1 MGVGAWFEGDQG
13 HAETLARRSV
23 KSRKTM
29 GSAVKVVFLAI
40 LLSAIAVLGRAQS
53 PAVAAPADAD
63 AKSPGQAFYLKLR
76 SVALDKAHVYKI
88 REASLDR
95 AQLHISLDDGTIAFT
110 EAVDGHITGAF
121 YQGYGEVLLMPPNQ
135 EERASMSLFT
145 GSAILEETFS
155 DAYFRFNDD
164 VLAELQPYLRP
175 ADDPDG
181 FVALWGSTAHNLAQ
195 EDALRLLLSYSECL
209 PGSSGPKAKPTD
221 RMLHAYVQGNKLGAF
236 DVRYDSLLQEQ
247 VAAGQH
253 RHVGGEDYYD
263 MWTSFMVPAPP
274 GSAAPSERSK
284 DDEPSASD
292 FDISNFKIDARI
304 KPVKELDATAT
315 LSVVARQRTRRI
327 LFFELSRLLSVTE
340 VLADGKPVEF
350 IHNQAVEGSHLAKQG
365 NDAIAVILPEP
376 LEKGHKLELIFKYS
390 GSVLSEAA
398 NGLLYVG
405 EHGTW
410 YPNRGFAMASFNLEF
425 HYPTAWTLVATGH
438 RTQINAAGGEQ
449 SSKWLT
455 DRPVPVA
462 GFNLG
467 KYSQNVNRTGAVT
480 VSTYATVNVERG
492 FPGTINVADTVIPS
506 VPAPGSAVPRGGLR
520 SFPMISVPQAP
531 SPAVNTQAVGAA
543 SAKAIEFYERYFGP
557 YPYDELDITQ
567 MPGSVSQGW
576 PGLIFLS
583 TYSFLTSQE
592 KTKLQPDPVQ
602 RVLSDQVI
610 AHETAHQWWGDLV
623 NWSGYRDQWMMEA
636 LANYSSMMLLES
648 QDPVKFR
655 GVMMSYR
662 DELLTK
668 GSKGAPLMDA
678 GPVTL
683 GFRLS
688 SSQFPGAYQPICY
701 GRGTWMLHMLR
712 TMMRDA
718 QSKGSK
724 GTISSR
730 KMEDEPFLRALR
742 KLRKDYEGKALS
754 TADLMHIFETELPP
768 GLWYEGHKSL
778 DWFYEGW
785 INGNAI
791 PAFDLKDV
799 KFSEKDK
806 SKTTLVTG
814 TLVQEQAP
822 DTLVTAVPV
831 YAAIAGKNVFLKR
844 IFAEGKETQFRISA
858 PAGTRKLVIDP
869 EQTLLSR
876 AK

>member
-1 MGVGAWFEGDQG
+1 MQKCWPLGQCN
-13 HAETLARRSV
+13 
-23 KSRKTM
+23 SRKTM
-29 GSAVKVVFLAI
+29 CRVVKVFSLAI
-40 LLSAIAVLGRAQS
+40 ILSVIAVVARAQS
-53 PAVAAPADAD
+53 PSTTVTSDAD
-63 AKSPGQAFYLKLR
+63 AKNPAQAFYLKLR
-76 SVALDKAHVYKI
+76 SVGLDKAQVYKI

-135 EERASMSLFT
+135 AERASMSLFT

-164 VLAELQPYLRP
+164 VFAELQPYLRA
-175 ADDPDG
+175 ADDPAG
-181 FVALWGSTAHNLAQ
+181 FVTLWGSTAQNLAQ

-209 PGSSGPKAKPTD
+209 PGSGGTKTKPTD
-221 RMLHAYVQGNKLGAF
+221 RMLHAYVQGNKVGAF
-236 DVRYDSLLQEQ
+236 DLRYDSLLQEQ

-253 RHVGGEDYYD
+253 RHVDGEDYYD
-263 MWTSFMVPAPP
+263 MWTSFTVPAPP
-274 GSAAPSERSK
+274 GSAPLSERSK
-284 DDEPSASD
+284 DDEPSGFD
-292 FDISNFKIDARI
+292 FDINNFKIDARI

-315 LSVVARQRTRRI
+315 LTVVARQRTRRV
-327 LFFELSRLLSVTE
+327 LFFELSRLLRVSE
-340 VLADGKPVEF
+340 VLADGKPIEF

-405 EHGTW
+405 DHGTW
-410 YPNRGFAMASFNLEF
+410 YPNRGFAMAAFNLEF
-425 HYPTAWTLVATGH
+425 RYPAGWTLVATGH
-438 RTQINAAGGEQ
+438 QTQIKAAGGEQ
-449 SSKWLT
+449 SSKWQT

-492 FPGTINVADTVIPS
+492 FPGTTNLADSAIPP
-506 VPAPGSAVPRGGLR
+506 VPDPGSAVPRGGLR
-520 SFPMISVPQAP
+520 SFPLISIPPIP

-543 SAKAIEFYERYFGP
+543 SAKAIEFYQRYFGP
-557 YPYDELDITQ
+557 YPYDELNITQ
-567 MPGSVSQGW
+567 MPGAVSQGW

-583 TYSFLTSQE
+583 TYSFLTPQE
-592 KTKLQPDPVQ
+592 KTKLQPDPVR

-655 GVMMSYR
+655 RAMISYR
-662 DELLTK
+662 DELLAK
-668 GSKGAPLMDA
+668 GPKGTPLMDA

-701 GRGTWMLHMLR
+701 GRGTWLLHMLR
-712 TMMRDA
+712 NMMRDA
-718 QSKGSK
+718 QSKGSSV
-724 GTISSR
+724 SSR

-742 KLRKDYEGKALS
+742 KLRKGYEDKAVS
-754 TADLMHIFETELPP
+754 TAELMHIFETELPP
-768 GLWYEGHKSL
+768 SLWYEGHKSL

-791 PAFDLKDV
+791 PVFDLKDV
-799 KFSEKDK
+799 KFSEKEQ

-814 TLVQEQAP
+814 TLIQDQAP

-831 YAAIAGKNVFLKR
+831 YASIAGKNIFLKR

>member
-1 MGVGAWFEGDQG
+1 MC
-13 HAETLARRSV
+13 R
-23 KSRKTM
+23 
-29 GSAVKVVFLAI
+29 AVKVFSFALF
-40 LLSAIAVLGRAQS
+40 LSAIVVLGRAQTHS
-53 PAVAAPADAD
+53 AATEADTNPNN
-63 AKSPGQAFYLKLR
+63 PGEAFYLKLR
-76 SVALDKAHVYKI
+76 SVGLNKSQVYKI

-110 EAVDGHITGAF
+110 EAVDGRITGAF

-135 EERASMSLFT
+135 AERSSMSLFT

-164 VLAELQPYLRP
+164 VFAELQPYLRQ

-181 FVALWGSTAHNLAQ
+181 FIALWGSTASNLAE
-195 EDALRLLLSYSECL
+195 EDALRLLLSYSEGL
-209 PGSSGPKAKPTD
+209 PGTRGPTAKPTD

-236 DVRYDSLLQEQ
+236 DVRYDSLLEEQ

-253 RHVGGEDYYD
+253 RRVESEDFYD
-263 MWTSFMVPAPP
+263 MWASFTVPTPA
-274 GSAAPSERSK
+274 GSAAISERSK
-284 DDEPSASD
+284 VDEPSASD
-292 FDISNFKIDARI
+292 FDITNFKIDARI
-304 KPVKELDATAT
+304 RPVKELDAKAT
-315 LSVVARQRTRRI
+315 LSLVARQRTRRVM
-327 LFFELSRLLSVTE
+327 FFELSRFLRVSE
-340 VLADGKPVEF
+340 VLADGRPVEF

-365 NDAIAVILPEP
+365 NDAVAVILPES
-376 LEKGHKLELIFKYS
+376 LEKGRKIELAFKYS

-405 EHGTW
+405 DHGTW
-410 YPNRGFAMASFNLEF
+410 YPNRGFAMASFDLEF

-449 SSKWLT
+449 TSKWVT

-467 KYSQNVNRTGAVT
+467 KYSQNVNRAGAVT

-492 FPGTINVADTVIPS
+492 FPGTTDLADSVIPS
-506 VPAPGSAVPRGGLR
+506 PPSPGSAVPREGLR
-520 SFPMISVPQAP
+520 SFPMVSVSHAP

-543 SAKAIEFYERYFGP
+543 AGRAIQFFEHYFGP

-567 MPGSVSQGW
+567 MPGAVSQGW

-583 TYSFLTSQE
+583 TYSFLTPEE
-592 KTKLQPDPVQ
+592 KTKLQPDPVL
-602 RVLSDQVI
+602 RILSDQVI

-648 QDPVKFR
+648 HDPAKFR
-655 GVMMSYR
+655 RVMASYR
-662 DELLTK
+662 DDLLAK
-668 GSKGAPLMDA
+668 GPKGTPLMNA

-712 TMMRDA
+712 TMMRDGQN
-718 QSKGSK
+718 QSPSR
-724 GTISSR
+724 SR

-742 KLRKDYEGKALS
+742 RLRKNYEDKTAS
-754 TADLMHIFETELPP
+754 TTDLMHIFESELPP
-768 GLWYEGHKSL
+768 SLWYEGHKSL

-791 PAFDLKDV
+791 PAFDLRDV
-799 KFSEKDK
+799 KFTDKEK

-814 TLVQEQAP
+814 TLIQEHSP
-822 DTLVTAVPV
+822 DTLVTAVPL
-831 YAAIAGKNVFLKR
+831 YASIGGKNIFLKR
-844 IFAEGKETQFRISA
+844 IFAEGDETQFRISA
-858 PAGTRKLVIDP
+858 PAGTRRLVIDP

-876 AK
+876 AR

>member
-1 MGVGAWFEGDQG
+1 MCRVLKVFSTAIF
-13 HAETLARRSV
+13 LSV
-23 KSRKTM
+23 
-29 GSAVKVVFLAI
+29 
-40 LLSAIAVLGRAQS
+40 IAVLGRAQV
-53 PAVAAPADAD
+53 PATPTSADAD
-63 AKSPGQAFYLKLR
+63 PKNPGQAFYLKLR
-76 SVALDKAHVYKI
+76 SVGLDKSKVYKI

-135 EERASMSLFT
+135 AERASMSLFT

-175 ADDPDG
+175 ADDPGG
-181 FVALWGSTAHNLAQ
+181 FVALWGGTAINLAE

-209 PGSSGPKAKPTD
+209 PGAKAPPIKPTD
-221 RMLHAYVQGNKLGAF
+221 RMLHAYVQGNRLGAF
-236 DVRYDSLLQEQ
+236 DVRYDSLLEEQ

-253 RHVGGEDYYD
+253 RHADGEDYYD
-263 MWTSFMVPAPP
+263 VWASFAVPTPAASAPV
-274 GSAAPSERSK
+274 SERSK
-284 DDEPSASD
+284 VDEPSASD
-292 FDISNFKIDARI
+292 FDITNFKIDAHI
-304 KPVKELDATAT
+304 KPVKEFEAKAT
-315 LSVVARQRTRRI
+315 LSVVARQRTRRVM
-327 LFFELSRLLSVTE
+327 FFELSRFLRVSEVT
-340 VLADGKPVEF
+340 ADGSPVEF

-365 NDAIAVILPEP
+365 NDAIAVILPDS
-376 LEKGHKLELIFKYS
+376 LEKGQKLELTFKYS

-410 YPNRGFAMASFNLEF
+410 YPNRGFAMASFDLEF
-425 HYPTAWTLVATGH
+425 HYPAAWTLVATGH
-438 RTQINAAGGEQ
+438 RTQINSAGGEQ
-449 SSKWLT
+449 TSKWVT

-467 KYSQNVNRTGAVT
+467 KYSENVNRTGAVT

-492 FPGTINVADTVIPS
+492 FPGTTNLADSVIPS
-506 VPAPGSAVPRGGLR
+506 VPSPGSAVPSGRLR
-520 SFPMISVPQAP
+520 SFPIISVPEAP

-557 YPYDELDITQ
+557 YPYDELNITQ
-567 MPGSVSQGW
+567 MPGAVSQGW

-583 TYSFLTSQE
+583 TYSFLTPQE
-592 KTKLQPDPVQ
+592 KTKLQPDPV
-602 RVLSDQVI
+602 RRILSDQVI

-648 QDPVKFR
+648 QDPAKFR
-655 GVMMSYR
+655 RVMASYR
-662 DELLTK
+662 DDLLAK
-668 GSKGAPLMDA
+668 GPKGIPLMDA

-718 QSKGSK
+718 QSKSSLGSV
-724 GTISSR
+724 SSR
-730 KMEDEPFLRALR
+730 KMADEPFLRALR
-742 KLRKDYEGKALS
+742 KLRKDYEDKALS
-754 TADLMHIFETELPP
+754 TAELMHIFESELPP
-768 GLWYEGHKSL
+768 SLWYEGHKSL

-791 PAFDLKDV
+791 PAFDLRDV
-799 KFSEKDK
+799 KFSEKEK

-814 TLVQEQAP
+814 TLVQQLAP
-822 DTLVTAVPV
+822 DTLVTAVPI
-831 YAAIAGKNVFLKR
+831 YASIGGKNIFLKR
-844 IFAEGKETQFRISA
+844 IFAEGEETQFRISA
-858 PAGTRKLVIDP
+858 PAGTRRLVIDP

>member
-1 MGVGAWFEGDQG
+1 M
-13 HAETLARRSV
+13 RR
-23 KSRKTM
+23 
-29 GSAVKVVFLAI
+29 AVKVFSFAI
-40 LLSAIAVLGRAQS
+40 FLSAVAFLGRAQTGS
-53 PAVAAPADAD
+53 VAAPADTN
-63 AKSPGQAFYLKLR
+63 AKNPGEAFYLKLR
-76 SVALDKAHVYKI
+76 SVGLNKSQVYKI

-135 EERASMSLFT
+135 AERASMSLFT

-164 VLAELQPYLRP
+164 VFAELQPYLRQ

-181 FVALWGSTAHNLAQ
+181 FVALWGSTAHNLAE

-209 PGSSGPKAKPTD
+209 PGAKGQAAKPTD

-247 VAAGQH
+247 VASGQH
-253 RHVGGEDYYD
+253 RHMDGEDYYD
-263 MWTSFMVPAPP
+263 MWTSFAVPAPA
-274 GSAAPSERSK
+274 GSAAISERSK
-284 DDEPSASD
+284 DDEPSAVD
-292 FDISNFKIDARI
+292 FDITNFKIDARI
-304 KPVKELDATAT
+304 KPVKELEAKAT
-315 LSVVARQRTRRI
+315 LSVTARQRTRRVM
-327 LFFELSRLLSVTE
+327 FFELSRFLRVSEL
-340 VLADGKPVEF
+340 LADGKPAEF

-365 NDAIAVILPEP
+365 NDAIAVILPES
-376 LEKGHKLELIFKYS
+376 LEKGHKLELTFKYS

-405 EHGTW
+405 DHGTW
-410 YPNRGFAMASFNLEF
+410 YPNRGFAMASFNLDF
-425 HYPTAWTLVATGH
+425 HYPVTWTLVATGH
-438 RTQINAAGGEQ
+438 RTEINTAGGEQ
-449 SSKWLT
+449 TSKWVT

-492 FPGTINVADTVIPS
+492 FPGTANLADSVIPS
-506 VPAPGSAVPRGGLR
+506 PPSPGSAVPREGLR
-520 SFPMISVPQAP
+520 SFPMISVPEAP

-557 YPYDELDITQ
+557 YPYGELNITQ
-567 MPGSVSQGW
+567 MPGAVSQGW

-592 KTKLQPDPVQ
+592 KTKLQPDPVR

-648 QDPVKFR
+648 QDPAKFR
-655 GVMMSYR
+655 RVMASYR
-662 DELLTK
+662 DDLLAK
-668 GSKGAPLMDA
+668 GPKGTPLMDA
-678 GPVTL
+678 GPATL

-718 QSKGSK
+718 QSKASSGP
-724 GTISSR
+724 ISSR
-730 KMEDEPFLRALR
+730 KMGDEPFLRALR
-742 KLRKDYEGKALS
+742 KLRKDYEDKALS
-754 TADLMHIFETELPP
+754 TAELMHIFESELPP
-768 GLWYEGHKSL
+768 SLWYEGHKSL

-785 INGNAI
+785 INGSAI
-791 PAFDLKDV
+791 PAFDLRDV
-799 KFSEKDK
+799 KFTEKEK

-814 TLVQEQAP
+814 TLIQEQAP
-822 DTLVTAVPV
+822 DTLVTAVPI
-831 YAAIAGKNVFLKR
+831 YASIDGKNVFLKR
-844 IFAEGKETQFRISA
+844 IFAEGEETQFRLSA
-858 PAGTRKLVIDP
+858 PAGSRRLVIDP

>member
-1 MGVGAWFEGDQG
+1 MGAGAWFEGDQG
-13 HAETLARRSV
+13 HPRILASRFSTSMRRAV
-23 KSRKTM
+23 KAVSLAIVLCALSLF
-29 GSAVKVVFLAI
+29 GSAQI
-40 LLSAIAVLGRAQS
+40 SSAA
-53 PAVAAPADAD
+53 ADAD
-63 AKSPGQAFYLKLR
+63 AKNPAQAFYLKLR
-76 SVALDKAHVYKI
+76 SVGLDKAKVYKI

-135 EERASMSLFT
+135 AERASMSLFT

-155 DAYFRFNDD
+155 DAYFRFSDD
-164 VLAELQPYLRP
+164 VLAELQPYLRQ

-181 FVALWGSTAHNLAQ
+181 FVTLWGSTARNLAE

-209 PGSSGPKAKPTD
+209 PGAKDPPIKPTD
-221 RMLHAYVQGNKLGAF
+221 QMLHAYVQGNKLGAF
-236 DVRYDSLLQEQ
+236 DVRYDSLQQEQ
-247 VAAGQH
+247 VEAGQH
-253 RHVGGEDYYD
+253 RHVDGEDYYD
-263 MWTSFMVPAPP
+263 VWASFSVPRPVS
-274 GSAAPSERSK
+274 SAAIPERSK
-284 DDEPSASD
+284 DDEPSAVD
-292 FDISNFKIDARI
+292 FDITNFKINARI
-304 KPVKELDATAT
+304 KPVKELEAKAT
-315 LSVVARQRTRRI
+315 LSVVARQRTRRVM
-327 LFFELSRLLSVTE
+327 FFELSRFLRVSE
-340 VLADGKPVEF
+340 VSADGKPVEF

-365 NDAIAVILPEP
+365 NDAVAVILPQS
-376 LEKGHKLELIFKYS
+376 LEKGHKLKLTFNYS

-410 YPNRGFAMASFNLEF
+410 YPNRGFAMASFDLEF
-425 HYPTAWTLVATGH
+425 HYPVAWTLVASGH
-438 RTQINAAGGEQ
+438 RTQINTAGGEQ
-449 SSKWLT
+449 TSKWVT

-467 KYSQNVNRTGAVT
+467 KYSQNVNRAGAVT

-492 FPGTINVADTVIPS
+492 FPGTTSLADTIIPS
-506 VPAPGSAVPRGGLR
+506 TPRPGSAVPSGGLH
-520 SFPMISVPQAP
+520 SFPMISPPDIP

-543 SAKAIEFYERYFGP
+543 SAKAIEYYERYFGP
-557 YPYDELDITQ
+557 YPYDELEITQ
-567 MPGSVSQGW
+567 MPGAVSQGW

-583 TYSFLTSQE
+583 TYSFLTPQE
-592 KTKLQPDPVQ
+592 KTKLQPDPV
-602 RVLSDQVI
+602 RRIISDQVI

-648 QDPVKFR
+648 QDPAKFR
-655 GVMMSYR
+655 RVMASYR
-662 DELLTK
+662 DDLLAK
-668 GSKGAPLMDA
+668 GPKGMPVMNA

-683 GFRLS
+683 GFRLA

-718 QSKGSK
+718 QNKRPP
-724 GTISSR
+724 TAPSSR
-730 KMEDEPFLRALR
+730 KMEDEPFLRALH
-742 KLRKDYEGKALS
+742 KLRKDYEDKALS
-754 TADLMHIFETELPP
+754 TADLMHIFESELPP
-768 GLWYEGHKSL
+768 SLWYEGHKSL

-785 INGNAI
+785 INGSAI
-791 PAFDLKDV
+791 PAFALQDV
-799 KFSEKDK
+799 KFSDKEKT
-806 SKTTLVTG
+806 KTTLASG
-814 TLVQEQAP
+814 TLIQEQAP

-831 YAAIAGKNVFLKR
+831 YASIGGKNIFLKR
-844 IFAEGKETQFRISA
+844 IFAEGKETQFRIST

-876 AK
+876 VK

>member
-1 MGVGAWFEGDQG
+1 MC
-13 HAETLARRSV
+13 R
-23 KSRKTM
+23 
-29 GSAVKVVFLAI
+29 AVKVVSTAI
-40 LLSAIAVLGRAQS
+40 FLSALAVLGRAQS
-53 PAVAAPADAD
+53 VPTGVSDAD
-63 AKSPGQAFYLKLR
+63 AKAPAQAFYLKLR
-76 SVALDKAHVYKI
+76 SVGLDNSKVYKI

-135 EERASMSLFT
+135 AERASMSLFT

-155 DAYFRFNDD
+155 DAYFRFSDD
-164 VLAELQPYLRP
+164 VFAELQPYLRQ
-175 ADDPDG
+175 ADDPNG

-209 PGSSGPKAKPTD
+209 PGTKGPRAKPTD

-253 RHVGGEDYYD
+253 RRVDGEDFYD
-263 MWTSFMVPAPP
+263 MWASFAVPAPA
-274 GSAAPSERSK
+274 GSAPISERSK
-284 DDEPSASD
+284 DDEPSAVD
-292 FDISNFKIDARI
+292 FDITNFKIDARI
-304 KPVKELDATAT
+304 KPVKQLEAKAT
-315 LSVVARQRTRRI
+315 LSVTARQRTRRVM
-327 LFFELSRLLSVTE
+327 FFELSRFLRVSE

-365 NDAIAVILPEP
+365 NDAIAVILPDS
-376 LEKGHKLELIFKYS
+376 LEQGHKLELTFKYS

-405 EHGTW
+405 DHGTW
-410 YPNRGFAMASFNLEF
+410 YPNRGFAMASFELEF
-425 HYPTAWTLVATGH
+425 TYPAAWTLVATGH

-449 SSKWLT
+449 TSKWIT
-455 DRPVPVA
+455 QRPVPVA

-467 KYSQNVNRTGAVT
+467 KYSQDVNRTGNVAIA
-480 VSTYATVNVERG
+480 TYATVNVERG
-492 FPGTINVADTVIPS
+492 FPGTAKLADSVNPS
-506 VPAPGSAVPRGGLR
+506 MPRPGSAVPRDGLR
-520 SFPMISVPQAP
+520 TFPMISVPQLP

-543 SAKAIEFYERYFGP
+543 SAKAIEFYGRYFGP
-557 YPYDELDITQ
+557 YPYGELNITQ

-583 TYSFLTSQE
+583 SYSFLTTQE
-592 KTKLQPDPVQ
+592 KTKIEPDAV
-602 RVLSDQVI
+602 RRILSDQVI

-636 LANYSSMMLLES
+636 LANYSSLMLLES
-648 QDPVKFR
+648 QDPSKFR
-655 GVMMSYR
+655 RVMATYR
-662 DELLTK
+662 DDLLAK
-668 GSKGAPLMDA
+668 GPKGTPLMNA

-718 QSKGSK
+718 QSKGPS
-724 GTISSR
+724 GTGSSR
-730 KMEDEPFLRALR
+730 RMEDEPFLRALR
-742 KLRKDYEGKALS
+742 KLRKEYEDKALS
-754 TADLMHIFETELPP
+754 TAELMHIFESELPP
-768 GLWYEGHKSL
+768 SLWYEGHKSL

-785 INGNAI
+785 INGSAI
-791 PAFDLKDV
+791 PAFELRDV
-799 KFSEKDK
+799 KFTGKEK

-814 TLVQEQAP
+814 TLVQDQAP
-822 DTLVTAVPV
+822 DTLVTAIPI
-831 YAAIAGKNVFLKR
+831 YASIGGKKIFLKR
-844 IFAEGKETQFRISA
+844 IFAEGEETQFRISA
-858 PAGTRKLVIDP
+858 PAGTRTLVIDP

>member
-1 MGVGAWFEGDQG
+1 MGR
-13 HAETLARRSV
+13 T
-23 KSRKTM
+23 
-29 GSAVKVVFLAI
+29 VKVVSVAI
-40 LLSAIAVLGRAQS
+40 LLSAVAVLGRAQS
-53 PAVAAPADAD
+53 PNVADDAAAAKNPA
-63 AKSPGQAFYLKLR
+63 QTFYLKLR
-76 SVALDKAHVYKI
+76 SVGLDRSKVYKI

-135 EERASMSLFT
+135 AERSSMAMFT

-155 DAYFRFNDD
+155 RAYFRFNDE

-175 ADDPDG
+175 ADDSDG
-181 FVALWGSTAHNLAQ
+181 FVALWGNTAHNLAE

-209 PGSSGPKAKPTD
+209 PGTKGPTAKPTD
-221 RMLHAYVQGNKLGAF
+221 RMLHAYLQGNKIGAF

-253 RHVGGEDYYD
+253 RHADGEDYYD
-263 MWTSFMVPAPP
+263 VWASFAVPAPP
-274 GSAAPSERSK
+274 GSAPVSERSK
-284 DDEPSASD
+284 DDEPSAVD
-292 FDISNFKIDARI
+292 FDITHFKIDARI
-304 KPVKELDATAT
+304 KPVKELEATAT
-315 LSVVARQRTRRI
+315 LSVVARQRTRRV
-327 LFFELSRLLSVTE
+327 LFFELSRFLRVSE

-365 NDAIAVILPEP
+365 NDAIAVILPDS
-376 LEKGHKLELIFKYS
+376 LEKGRKLELTFKYS

-425 HYPTAWTLVATGH
+425 HYPAAWTLVATGH
-438 RTQINAAGGEQ
+438 RTETNAAGGEQ
-449 SSKWLT
+449 TSRWLT
-455 DRPVPVA
+455 DRPVPIA

-480 VSTYATVNVERG
+480 VSTYATMNVERG
-492 FPGTINVADTVIPS
+492 FPGTADLADATVPPAS
-506 VPAPGSAVPRGGLR
+506 APGSAVPRGVLR
-520 SFPMISVPQAP
+520 SFPIISVPPTP

-543 SAKAIEFYERYFGP
+543 SAKAIEFYQRYFGP

-567 MPGSVSQGW
+567 MPGAVSQGW

-592 KTKLQPDPVQ
+592 KTKLQPDPVR

-623 NWSGYRDQWMMEA
+623 TWSGYRDQWMMEA

-655 GVMMSYR
+655 RVMASYR
-662 DELLTK
+662 DELLAK
-668 GSKGAPLMDA
+668 GPKGTPLMDA

-718 QSKGSK
+718 QSKGAS
-724 GTISSR
+724 GAIRSG

-742 KLRKDYEGKALS
+742 KFRKAYEDKAAS
-754 TADLMHIFETELPP
+754 TTDLIHVLESELPP
-768 GLWYEGHKSL
+768 SLWYEGQKSL
-778 DWFYEGW
+778 GWFYEGW
-785 INGNAI
+785 INGEAI
-791 PAFDLKDV
+791 PSFDLRNV
-799 KFSEKDK
+799 KFSEKEK
-806 SKTTLVTG
+806 SKSTIVTG
-814 TLVQEQAP
+814 TLIQEQAP
-822 DTLVTAVPV
+822 DTLVTAVPI
-831 YAAIAGKNVFLKR
+831 YASIGGKNIFLKR
-844 IFAEGKETQFRISA
+844 IFAEGEETQFRISA

>member
-1 MGVGAWFEGDQG
+1 MG
-13 HAETLARRSV
+13 R
-23 KSRKTM
+23 
-29 GSAVKVVFLAI
+29 AVKVFSLAI
-40 LLSAIAVLGRAQS
+40 FLSAFAVVGCAQS
-53 PAVAAPADAD
+53 PSVATPADAD
-63 AKSPGQAFYLKLR
+63 AKDPGQAFYLKLR
-76 SVALDKAHVYKI
+76 SLGLNKAQVYKI

-135 EERASMSLFT
+135 AERASMSLFT

-164 VLAELQPYLRP
+164 VLAELQPYLRQ

-181 FVALWGSTAHNLAQ
+181 FVTLWGSTAKNLAE

-209 PGSSGPKAKPTD
+209 PGTKGPTAKPTD

-253 RHVGGEDYYD
+253 RHVEGEDYYD
-263 MWTSFMVPAPP
+263 MWASFTVPAPA
-274 GSAAPSERSK
+274 GSAPISERSK
-284 DDEPSASD
+284 DDEPSAVD
-292 FDISNFKIDARI
+292 FDITNFKIDARI
-304 KPVKELDATAT
+304 KPVKELEAKAT
-315 LSVVARQRTRRI
+315 LSVIARQRTRRVM
-327 LFFELSRLLSVTE
+327 FFELSRFLRVSE

-365 NDAIAVILPEP
+365 NDAIAVILPES
-376 LEKGHKLELIFKYS
+376 LEKGHKLELTFKYS

-425 HYPTAWTLVATGH
+425 HYPVAWTLVATGH
-438 RTQINAAGGEQ
+438 RTQISAAGGEQ
-449 SSKWLT
+449 TSKWVT

-492 FPGTINVADTVIPS
+492 FPGTTSLADSVLPS
-506 VPAPGSAVPRGGLR
+506 PPSPGSAPPLR
-520 SFPMISVPQAP
+520 TFPMISIPPAP

-567 MPGSVSQGW
+567 MPGAVSQGW

-583 TYSFLTSQE
+583 TYSFLTPQE
-592 KTKLQPDPVQ
+592 KTKLQPDPV
-602 RVLSDQVI
+602 RRILSDQVI

-636 LANYSSMMLLES
+636 LADYSSLMLLES
-648 QDPVKFR
+648 QDPAKVR
-655 GVMMSYR
+655 RVMTSYR
-662 DELLTK
+662 DDLLAK
-668 GSKGAPLMDA
+668 GPKGMALMDA

-701 GRGTWMLHMLR
+701 GRGTWMFHMLR

-718 QSKGSK
+718 QRKDSHGP
-724 GTISSR
+724 ISSR
-730 KMEDEPFLRALR
+730 KMEDDPFLRALR
-742 KLRKDYEGKALS
+742 KLRKDYEGKAVS
-754 TADLMHIFETELPP
+754 TADVMRVFESELPP
-768 GLWYEGHKSL
+768 SLWYEGHKSL

-785 INGNAI
+785 INGSAI
-791 PAFDLKDV
+791 PNFGLRDLK
-799 KFSEKDK
+799 FTEKEK
-806 SKTTLVTG
+806 GKPTLVTG
-814 TLVQEQAP
+814 TLIQEQAP

-831 YAAIAGKNVFLKR
+831 YASIGGKNIFLKR
-844 IFAEGKETQFRISA
+844 IFAEGEETQFRIFA
-858 PAGTRKLVIDP
+858 PAGTRRLVIDP

-876 AK
+876 TK

>member
-1 MGVGAWFEGDQG
+1 MC
-13 HAETLARRSV
+13 R
-23 KSRKTM
+23 
-29 GSAVKVVFLAI
+29 AVKVVSLAI
-40 LLSAIAVLGRAQS
+40 FFSAIAVLARAQT
-53 PAVAAPADAD
+53 PNVAVAAHSD
-63 AKSPGQAFYLKLR
+63 AKNPGQAFYLSLR
-76 SVALDKAHVYKI
+76 SVILDKSRVYKI

-135 EERASMSLFT
+135 AERASMSLFT

-155 DAYFRFNDD
+155 YAYFRFNDD

-181 FVALWGSTAHNLAQ
+181 FVALWGSTAQNLAQ

-221 RMLHAYVQGNKLGAF
+221 RTLHAYVQGNKLGAF

-247 VAAGQH
+247 VAAGRH
-253 RHVGGEDYYD
+253 RHVDGEDYYD
-263 MWTSFMVPAPP
+263 MWTSFTVPAPP
-274 GSAAPSERSK
+274 GSVPPPERSK

-327 LFFELSRLLSVTE
+327 LFFELSRLLSVSE

-350 IHNQAVEGSHLAKQG
+350 IHNQAVEGSYLAKQG
-365 NDAIAVILPEP
+365 NDAIAVILPESI
-376 LEKGHKLELIFKYS
+376 EKGHKLELTFKYS

-405 EHGTW
+405 DHGTW
-410 YPNRGFAMASFNLEF
+410 YPNRGFAMASFDLEF
-425 HYPTAWTLVATGH
+425 HYPAAWTLVATGH
-438 RTQINAAGGEQ
+438 RTQLNAAAGEQ
-449 SSKWLT
+449 TSKWVT

-467 KYSQNVNRTGAVT
+467 KYSQDVNRSGAVT
-480 VSTYATVNVERG
+480 VSTYATANVERG
-492 FPGTINVADTVIPS
+492 FPGTTDLADSVIPP
-506 VPAPGSAVPRGGLR
+506 VHAPGSAVPRAGLP
-520 SFPMISVPQAP
+520 SFLMLSVPQTP
-531 SPAVNTQAVGAA
+531 SPAFNTHAVGAA
-543 SAKAIEFYERYFGP
+543 SAKAIEFYEQYFGR
-557 YPYDELDITQ
+557 YPYDELNITQ
-567 MPGSVSQGW
+567 MPGAVSQGW

-583 TYSFLTSQE
+583 TYSFLTPQE
-592 KTKLQPDPVQ
+592 KTKLQPDPVR

-648 QDPVKFR
+648 QDPTKFR
-655 GVMMSYR
+655 RVMMSYR
-662 DELLTK
+662 DDLLAK
-668 GSKGAPLMDA
+668 VPNGIPLMNA
-678 GPVTL
+678 GPVTM

-712 TMMRDA
+712 TMMRDG
-718 QSKGSK
+718 QSKDVSATG
-724 GTISSR
+724 SSR
-730 KMEDEPFLRALR
+730 KLEEEPFLRALR
-742 KLRKDYEGKALS
+742 KLRKDYEGKMAS
-754 TADLMHIFETELPP
+754 TTDLMHIFESELPP
-768 GLWYEGHKSL
+768 SLWYEGHKSL
-778 DWFYEGW
+778 DWFYQGW
-785 INGNAI
+785 INGSAI
-791 PAFDLKDV
+791 PAFDLRDV
-799 KFSEKDK
+799 KFSDKQK

-814 TLVQEQAP
+814 TLIQEQAP
-822 DTLVTAVPV
+822 DTLVTAVPI
-831 YAAIAGKNVFLKR
+831 YASIGGKNVFLKR
-844 IFAEGKETQFRISA
+844 IFAEGEETQFRISA
-858 PAGTRKLVIDP
+858 PTGTRTLIIDP

>member
-1 MGVGAWFEGDQG
+1 MFRV
-13 HAETLARRSV
+13 
-23 KSRKTM
+23 
-29 GSAVKVVFLAI
+29 VKVFSAAIVLLAI
-40 LLSAIAVLGRAQS
+40 APLAPAQP
-53 PAVAAPADAD
+53 PANATAADAD
-63 AKSPGQAFYLKLR
+63 AKNPGQSFYMKLR
-76 SVALDKAHVYKI
+76 SVGLNQSEVYKI

-135 EERASMSLFT
+135 SERSSMALFT

-155 DAYFRFNDD
+155 GAYFRFSDD
-164 VLAELQPYLRP
+164 VLAELQPYLRQ
-175 ADDPDG
+175 ADDPAG
-181 FVALWGSTAHNLAQ
+181 FVALWGSTARNLAE
-195 EDALRLLLSYSECL
+195 EDALRLLFSYSQCL
-209 PGSSGPKAKPTD
+209 PGTKSPSVKPAD
-221 RMLHAYVQGNKLGAF
+221 RMLHGYIKGNKLGAF

-247 VAAGQH
+247 VEVGQH
-253 RHVGGEDYYD
+253 RHVDGEDYYD
-263 MWTSFMVPAPP
+263 VWASFAVPAPV
-274 GSAAPSERSK
+274 GSPAASERSK
-284 DDEPSASD
+284 DDEPSGND
-292 FDISNFKIDARI
+292 FEITNFKIDAYI
-304 KPVKELDATAT
+304 KPVKELEAKAT
-315 LSVVARQRTRRI
+315 LNVVARQRTRRV
-327 LFFELSRLLSVTE
+327 LFFELSRFLRVDE
-340 VLADGKPVEF
+340 VLADGKTVEF

-365 NDAIAVILPEP
+365 NDAIAVILPDP
-376 LEKGHKLELIFKYS
+376 LEKGQKLELTFKYS

-425 HYPTAWTLVATGH
+425 HYPAAWTLIATGH
-438 RTQINAAGGEQ
+438 RTQITASSGEQ
-449 SSKWLT
+449 TARWVT

-492 FPGTINVADTVIPS
+492 FPGTTNLADSIAPS
-506 VPAPGSAVPRGGLR
+506 APRPGSAVPSGGLR
-520 SFPMISVPQAP
+520 SFPMISVPVVP
-531 SPAVNTQAVGAA
+531 SPALNTQAVGAA
-543 SAKAIEFYERYFGP
+543 SAKAIEFYEHYFGP
-557 YPYDELDITQ
+557 YPYGELNITQ
-567 MPGSVSQGW
+567 MPGAVSQGW

-592 KTKLQPDPVQ
+592 KTKLQPDPV
-602 RVLSDQVI
+602 RKILSDQVI

-648 QDPVKFR
+648 QDPAKFR
-655 GVMMSYR
+655 RVMTSYR
-662 DELLTK
+662 DDLLAK
-668 GSKGAPLMDA
+668 GPKAMPLMDA

-701 GRGTWMLHMLR
+701 GRGTWLLHMLR

-718 QSKGSK
+718 QSKGS
-724 GTISSR
+724 GTSSR

-742 KLRKDYEGKALS
+742 KLRKDYEDKAVS
-754 TADLMHIFETELPP
+754 TSDLMHVLESELPP
-768 GLWYEGHKSL
+768 SLSYEGHRSL

-785 INGNAI
+785 INGTAI
-791 PAFDLKDV
+791 PSFELRDV
-799 KFSEKDK
+799 KFVEKA
-806 SKTTLVTG
+806 KTALVTG
-814 TLVQEQAP
+814 TLIQEQAP
-822 DTLVTAVPV
+822 DTLVTAVPI
-831 YAAIAGKNVFLKR
+831 YASIGGKNIFLKR
-844 IFAEGKETQFRISA
+844 IFAEGKETQFRVSA
-858 PAGTRKLVIDP
+858 PAGTRRLVIDP

>member
-1 MGVGAWFEGDQG
+1 MGR
-13 HAETLARRSV
+13 T
-23 KSRKTM
+23 
-29 GSAVKVVFLAI
+29 VKVVSVAI
-40 LLSAIAVLGRAQS
+40 LLSAVAVLGRAQT
-53 PAVAAPADAD
+53 PNVADDQAA
-63 AKSPGQAFYLKLR
+63 AKNTAQTFYLKLR
-76 SVALDKAHVYKI
+76 SIGLDKSKVYKI

-135 EERASMSLFT
+135 AERSSMAMFT

-155 DAYFRFNDD
+155 RAYFRFNDE

-175 ADDPDG
+175 ADDSDG
-181 FVALWGSTAHNLAQ
+181 FVALWGNTAHNLAE

-209 PGSSGPKAKPTD
+209 PGTKGPTAKPTD
-221 RMLHAYVQGNKLGAF
+221 RMLHAYLQGNKIGAF

-253 RHVGGEDYYD
+253 RHADGEDYYD
-263 MWTSFMVPAPP
+263 VWASFAVPAPP
-274 GSAAPSERSK
+274 GSAPVSERSK
-284 DDEPSASD
+284 DDEPSAVD
-292 FDISNFKIDARI
+292 FDITHFKIDARI
-304 KPVKELDATAT
+304 KPVKELEATAT
-315 LSVVARQRTRRI
+315 LSVVARQRTRRV
-327 LFFELSRLLSVTE
+327 LFFELSRFLRVSE

-365 NDAIAVILPEP
+365 NDAIAVILPDS
-376 LEKGHKLELIFKYS
+376 LEKGRKLELTFKYS

-425 HYPTAWTLVATGH
+425 HYPAAWTLVATGH
-438 RTQINAAGGEQ
+438 RTEINAAGGEQ
-449 SSKWLT
+449 TSRWLT
-455 DRPVPVA
+455 DRPVPIA

-480 VSTYATVNVERG
+480 VSTYATMNVERG
-492 FPGTINVADTVIPS
+492 FPGTADLADSTLPP
-506 VPAPGSAVPRGGLR
+506 VPAPGSAVPRGVLR
-520 SFPMISVPQAP
+520 SFPIISVPPTP

-543 SAKAIEFYERYFGP
+543 SAKAIEFYQRYFGP

-567 MPGSVSQGW
+567 MPGAVSQGW

-592 KTKLQPDPVQ
+592 KTKLQPDPVR

-623 NWSGYRDQWMMEA
+623 TWSGYRDQWMMEA

-655 GVMMSYR
+655 RVMASYR
-662 DELLTK
+662 DELLAK
-668 GSKGAPLMDA
+668 GPKGTPLMDA

-718 QSKGSK
+718 QSKGAS
-724 GTISSR
+724 GAIRSG

-742 KLRKDYEGKALS
+742 KFRKAYEDKAAS
-754 TADLMHIFETELPP
+754 TTDLIHVLESELPP
-768 GLWYEGHKSL
+768 SLWYEGQKSL
-778 DWFYEGW
+778 GWFYEGW
-785 INGNAI
+785 INGEAI
-791 PAFDLKDV
+791 PSFDLRNV
-799 KFSEKDK
+799 KFSEKEK
-806 SKTTLVTG
+806 SKSTIVTG
-814 TLVQEQAP
+814 TLIQEQAP

-831 YAAIAGKNVFLKR
+831 YASIGGKNIFL
-844 IFAEGKETQFRISA
+844 
-858 PAGTRKLVIDP
+858 
-869 EQTLLSR
+869 
-876 AK
+876 

>member
-1 MGVGAWFEGDQG
+1 MC
-13 HAETLARRSV
+13 R
-23 KSRKTM
+23 
-29 GSAVKVVFLAI
+29 AVKVFSAAI
-40 LLSAIAVLGRAQS
+40 FLSAIVVLGRAQS
-53 PAVAAPADAD
+53 PATTTAADAE
-63 AKSPGQAFYLKLR
+63 AKDPGQAFYLKLR
-76 SVALDKAHVYKI
+76 SVGLDKTKVYKI

-110 EAVDGHITGAF
+110 ESVDGHITGAF

-135 EERASMSLFT
+135 AERASMSLFT

-155 DAYFRFNDD
+155 DAYLRFNDD
-164 VLAELQPYLRP
+164 VLAELQPYLRQ

-181 FVALWGSTAHNLAQ
+181 FVSLWGSTARNLAE

-209 PGSSGPKAKPTD
+209 PGAKEPPTKPTD

-247 VAAGQH
+247 VEAGQH
-253 RHVGGEDYYD
+253 RRLDNEDYYD
-263 MWTSFMVPAPP
+263 VWASFAVPAPA
-274 GSAAPSERSK
+274 GSAPISERSK
-284 DDEPSASD
+284 DDEPSAVD
-292 FDISNFKIDARI
+292 FDITNFKIDARI
-304 KPVKELDATAT
+304 KPVKELEAKAT
-315 LSVVARQRTRRI
+315 LSVVARQKTRRVM
-327 LFFELSRLLSVTE
+327 FFELSRFLRVSE

-365 NDAIAVILPEP
+365 NDAVAVILPAP
-376 LEKGHKLELIFKYS
+376 LEKGHKVELTFKYS

-398 NGLLYVG
+398 NGLLFVG

-410 YPNRGFAMASFNLEF
+410 YPNRGFAMASFDLEF
-425 HYPTAWTLVATGH
+425 HYPVAWTLVATGH
-438 RTQINAAGGEQ
+438 RTQNNAAGGEQ
-449 SSKWLT
+449 TSKWVT

-467 KYSQNVNRTGAVT
+467 KYSQNVNHTGAVT

-492 FPGTINVADTVIPS
+492 FPGTANLADSIIPS
-506 VPAPGSAVPRGGLR
+506 TPRPGSAVPSGGLR
-520 SFPMISVPQAP
+520 SFPMISVPAAP

-543 SAKAIEFYERYFGP
+543 SAKAIEFYEHYFGP
-557 YPYDELDITQ
+557 YPYDELNITQ
-567 MPGSVSQGW
+567 MPGAVSQGW

-592 KTKLQPDPVQ
+592 KTKLQPDPV
-602 RVLSDQVI
+602 RKILSDQVI

-655 GVMMSYR
+655 RVMASYR
-662 DELLTK
+662 DDLLAK
-668 GSKGAPLMDA
+668 GPKGMPVMNA

-683 GFRLS
+683 GFRLA
-688 SSQFPGAYQPICY
+688 SSQFPAAYQPICY

-718 QSKGSK
+718 QSRGPSGS
-724 GTISSR
+724 ISSR
-730 KMEDEPFLRALR
+730 KMEDEPFFRALR
-742 KLRKDYEGKALS
+742 KLRKEYEDKALS
-754 TADLMHIFETELPP
+754 TADLMHIFESELPP
-768 GLWYEGHKSL
+768 SLWYEGHKSL

-785 INGNAI
+785 INGSAV
-791 PAFDLKDV
+791 PAFDLRDV
-799 KFSEKDK
+799 KFSDKEKN
-806 SKTTLVTG
+806 KTTLVSG
-814 TLVQEQAP
+814 TLIQDQAP

-831 YAAIAGKNVFLKR
+831 YASLGGKNIFLKR
-844 IFAEGKETQFRISA
+844 IFAEGKETQFHISA